1 MTFLFSFL
9 NLMQTIRYCR
19 DIIMKKSDAISV
31 VGSKAKLARLLK
43 VTKGAVS
50 QWGEDLPELRALQLE
65 KLLKTKKSQPK
76 QKA

>member
-1 MTFLFSFL
+1 MK
-9 NLMQTIRYCR
+9 TIRYCR